1 MHWHRQREV
10 TAVNKKISDFLFKN
24 KVVILFL
31 LLCVGATA
39 ASKQPLTFVIPEL
52 FTRIARNAFIV
63 LALII
68 PVITGLGLNF
78 GIVVG
83 AMAAQI
89 ALFLTT
95 YWGFTGVG
103 GFFITVALA
112 TPIALVFGFLV
123 GKLFNLVKG
132 NEMIAGLILGYF
144 ADGIYQLIFLF
155 VFGGVIAMNNPTL
168 MIATGVGVKNTIDL
182 KDTVKYA
189 LDTIPML
196 TVLEIGFYL
205 VIAGLLFTT
214 IHKRI
219 KKQAVNWKDTALKAA
234 AAVFVYAL
242 TFIGPVEQFLSSDRL
257 LLLSAVELGCL
268 SVVLWQ
274 LFQIVRH
281 KMTKHA
287 GAGSFGKRDTFD
299 IRRALVFIVL
309 SGAVYGLTYIPAL
322 FNVLIAVQLP
332 VMTYICIGAL
342 CVFNN
347 LLMRTRLGQNM
358 RAVGQNRAVANSAG
372 IDVDKTRIIA
382 MLFSTVLAS
391 WGQLIYL
398 QNIGTM
404 STYGAHTQVGQF
416 AIAALLVGG
425 ASVQKATNKNALLG
439 IVLFHTLFIVS
450 PLAGKELF
458 GDPVI
463 GEYFRVFVS
472 YGVIAMALAMHAWKK
487 PGTDKSKD
495 GPSEFESQ
503 MKPASLGKV

>member
-281 KMTKHA
+281 KMTKHT

-309 SGAVYGLTYIPAL
+309 AGAVYGLTYIPAL

-332 VMTYICIGAL
+332 VMTYICIGVL
-342 CVFNN
+342 CGFNN

>member
-1 MHWHRQREV
+1 M
-10 TAVNKKISDFLFKN
+10 NKKISDFLFKN

-219 KKQAVNWKDTALKAA
+219 KKQAVNWKHTALKAA

-281 KMTKHA
+281 KMTKHT

-309 SGAVYGLTYIPAL
+309 AGAVYGLTYIPAL

-382 MLFSTVLAS
+382 MLFSTVLVS